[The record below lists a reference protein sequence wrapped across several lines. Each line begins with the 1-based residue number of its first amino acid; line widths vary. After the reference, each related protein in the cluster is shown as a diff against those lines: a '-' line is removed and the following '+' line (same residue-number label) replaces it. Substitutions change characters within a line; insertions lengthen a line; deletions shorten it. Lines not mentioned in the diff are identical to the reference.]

1 MMGVM
6 VYPDR
11 PDRPPMDDVV
21 AHSLSRL
28 SDSIEQQLGDAVVI
42 THESVPNASV
52 EITRISPRKPGG
64 CPAWWI
70 EMGAS
75 GLDLGVG
82 QGGRWELRRDKEA
95 VDRIERVTAAV
106 VKGNV
111 VEVFGPNRSQ
121 VTVSLDDG
129 SQLRSRELRGLL
141 AILPAPGWTKWGR
154 KVPYAAY
161 A

>member
-11 PDRPPMDDVV
+11 PVRPPTDDFV
-21 AHSLSRL
+21 AHSLARL
-28 SDSIEQQLGDAVVI
+28 SDSIHQQLGDAVVI
-42 THESVPNASV
+42 TRESVSNASV
-52 EITRISPRKPGG
+52 QITRISPKRPGG

-70 EMGAS
+70 EMGTS

-82 QGGRWELRRDKEA
+82 QGRRWELRRDQEA

-111 VEVFGPNRSQ
+111 VDVFGPNRSQ

-141 AILPAPGWTKWGR
+141 AILPAPGRSGAGR
-154 KVPYAAY
+154 CLTPPTTS
-161 A
+161 